1 MLPPIFIEKLIK
13 EEKQMEEPVLSCD
26 ILILNGTVAVDESIL
41 TGESLP
47 QIKSPI
53 DKKYY
58 ENVLNVNE
66 FKNSILFAGT
76 NILSVNSEDS
86 NEKAVGIVLKTGF
99 HTTKG
104 KLARTVLYSEE
115 NQKEF

>member
-1 MLPPIFIEKLIK
+1 
-13 EEKQMEEPVLSCD
+13 MEEPVLSCD

-58 ENVLNVNE
+58 ESVLNVNE

-76 NILSVNSEDS
+76 NILSVNSEDP

>member
-1 MLPPIFIEKLIK
+1 MLLI
-13 EEKQMEEPVLSCD
+13 
-26 ILILNGTVAVDESIL
+26 NGNVAVDESIL

-53 DKKYY
+53 DKKY
-58 ENVLNVNE
+58 ENSAFDANE
-66 FKNSILFAGT
+66 FKNSIIFAGT
-76 NILSVNSEDS
+76 NLLSVNTD
-86 NEKAVGIVLKTGF
+86 NPNDKVIGIVLKTGF

-115 NQKEF
+115 N

>member
-1 MLPPIFIEKLIK
+1 
-13 EEKQMEEPVLSCD
+13 MEEPILSCD
-26 ILILNGTVAVDESIL
+26 ILIVNGTIAVDESIL

-47 QIKSPI
+47 QIKSQI
-53 DKKYY
+53 EKKY
-58 ENVLNVNE
+58 EEEHFNINE

-76 NILSVNSEDS
+76 NILSVNTDGEV
-86 NEKAVGIVLKTGF
+86 ALGIVLKTGF

-115 NQKEF
+115 N